1 MSFSV
6 MRGGEHEWE
15 ERPSPVEGAPPRL
28 AVAVT
33 AGGALTQSRARLW
46 RIPPHS
52 RGRRHRENAQE
63 EVFVVLQGT
72 LTMLLGDPPE
82 RHDLAAES
90 VVSVATGTAL
100 QMRNE
105 SDHEVVVFVYGAPPV
120 IGQSEILDDVE
131 L

>member
-1 MSFSV
+1 MSFEV

-28 AVAVT
+28 VVDVT
-33 AGGALTQSRARLW
+33 SVGALTRSRARLW
-46 RIPPHS
+46 RIPPHT
-52 RGRRHRENAQE
+52 RGRRHRELVQE

-82 RHDLAAES
+82 RHDLPPES
-90 VVSVATGTAL
+90 VVAVATGTGL
-100 QMRNE
+100 QLRNE
-105 SDHEVVVFVYGAPPV
+105 SDEEVVVFAYGAPPV
-120 IGQSEILDDVE
+120 TGQAEYLEDIE